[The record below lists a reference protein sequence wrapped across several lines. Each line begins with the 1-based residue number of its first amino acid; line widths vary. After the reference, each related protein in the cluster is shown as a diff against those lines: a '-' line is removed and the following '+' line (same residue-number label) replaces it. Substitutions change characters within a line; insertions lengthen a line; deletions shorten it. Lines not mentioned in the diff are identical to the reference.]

1 MTYLYNRRVSFFNK
15 IVKQFKH
22 KKLHDLLV
30 VHKIDK
36 EIYKKLQKSAR
47 EYLAI
52 SKINNLVNMTP
63 NGRLAPKKENQIAF
77 NNFAQAYFQMIKS
90 LKIQKYLKNYIIPVI
105 RYKGGKIDQSNKKNN
120 SRSELPHSDTW
131 AGWTENCLLFF
142 LPLAGDVLRNNVKFF
157 KLPKNIKSSWFKRQS
172 FADASKKFGNKFS
185 QIKPHYKLGYI
196 YIADISLPHV
206 TIREKNAKSRL
217 SVDSALQ
224 FKTIKTRSSH
234 KYLTAYIS
242 SKENF
247 IPISKADLI
256 NKEYYLKCNYK
267 MGEFEIVKGKEFRP
281 VYNLSK
287 KYK

>member
-120 SRSELPHSDTW
+120 SS
-131 AGWTENCLLFF
+131 
-142 LPLAGDVLRNNVKFF
+142 
-157 KLPKNIKSSWFKRQS
+157 
-172 FADASKKFGNKFS
+172 
-185 QIKPHYKLGYI
+185 
-196 YIADISLPHV
+196 
-206 TIREKNAKSRL
+206 
-217 SVDSALQ
+217 
-224 FKTIKTRSSH
+224 
-234 KYLTAYIS
+234 
-242 SKENF
+242 
-247 IPISKADLI
+247 
-256 NKEYYLKCNYK
+256 
-267 MGEFEIVKGKEFRP
+267 
-281 VYNLSK
+281 
-287 KYK
+287 